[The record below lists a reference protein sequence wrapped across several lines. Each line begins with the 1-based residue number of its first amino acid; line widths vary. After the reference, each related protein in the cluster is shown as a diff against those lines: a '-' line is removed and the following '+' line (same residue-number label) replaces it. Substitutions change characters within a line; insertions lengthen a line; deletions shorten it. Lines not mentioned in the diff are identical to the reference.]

1 MPLFTAVVLV
11 CQLSTPTGA
20 CDENTA
26 IDVMSRTVK
35 SELQCVSGWG
45 EAIAG
50 SALGQGLDKG
60 YYVKTLCRR
69 NKNAAQNDVQSNG
82 S

>member
-11 CQLSTPTGA
+11 CQLSTTPTAA

-26 IDVMSRTVK
+26 IDVMSRSVK

-50 SALGQGLDKG
+50 TALEARSRQGL
-60 YYVKTLCRR
+60 LRQ
-69 NKNAAQNDVQSNG
+69 NAVPPEQEAPHQTASQ
-82 S
+82 

>member
-11 CQLSTPTGA
+11 CQLSTPTTA

-26 IDVMSRTVK
+26 IDVMSRSVK
-35 SELQCVSGWG
+35 SELQCTSGWRD
-45 EAIAG
+45 AIAG
-50 SALGQGLDKG
+50 SALGRDLDKG

-69 NKNAAQNDVQSNG
+69 NKNAALNDVE
-82 S
+82 

>member
-11 CQLSTPTGA
+11 CQLSTTPTAA

-26 IDVMSRTVK
+26 IDVMSRSVK
-35 SELQCVSGWG
+35 SELQCVSGWS

-50 SALGQGLDKG
+50 SALGQDLDKG

-69 NKNAAQNDVQSNG
+69 NKNAAQTAGQ
-82 S
+82 